1 MGLAAPGLRL
11 GIDRLRLRKVRW
23 LGGGLAKAA
32 SSEKGN
38 PEAWSPCR
46 QDVGSTCPDVA
57 GRQTTAAGVGGPVTC
72 NDTPFHRCSG
82 PSTTARWCRMLRRL
96 IAQTSQVQSCP
107 CYQGGVSHSK
117 ATMRSTYKAGMWMR
131 RLPGRPACRSPKSRR
146 KPPLPPHS
154 NRTAPKVE
162 CDARDGCRPAAP
174 RVPGS
179 GGRGRSDHGDSGPFL
194 HRATRL
200 LSAGSNASP

>member
-1 MGLAAPGLRL
+1 MVAMSAGCRQHMPGR
-11 GIDRLRLRKVRW
+11 GRTSDD
-23 LGGGLAKAA
+23 GGGCGWARDLQRH
-32 SSEKGN
+32 S
-38 PEAWSPCR
+38 
-46 QDVGSTCPDVA
+46 
-57 GRQTTAAGVGGPVTC
+57 
-72 NDTPFHRCSG
+72 FHRCSG
-82 PSTTARWCRMLRRL
+82 PSTTARWCRILRRL

>member
-72 NDTPFHRCSG
+72 NDTP
-82 PSTTARWCRMLRRL
+82 ST
-96 IAQTSQVQSCP
+96 
-107 CYQGGVSHSK
+107 GV
-117 ATMRSTYKAGMWMR
+117 R
-131 RLPGRPACRSPKSRR
+131 GRPRLHAGVGCF
-146 KPPLPPHS
+146 
-154 NRTAPKVE
+154 
-162 CDARDGCRPAAP
+162 DG
-174 RVPGS
+174 S
-179 GGRGRSDHGDSGPFL
+179 
-194 HRATRL
+194 
-200 LSAGSNASP
+200 